1 MILTLKIFSKNR
13 FIFVLK
19 ILNHAAILYKIID
32 LCYAAD
38 LIKFVFNINKWLDL
52 VNVFSSKKKKPC
64 EDWSNMTRRV
74 SRFKSNIDDL

>member
-52 VNVFSSKKKKPC
+52 VNVFSSKKKNHVK
-64 EDWSNMTRRV
+64 
-74 SRFKSNIDDL
+74 IDQTWPVELADLKAI